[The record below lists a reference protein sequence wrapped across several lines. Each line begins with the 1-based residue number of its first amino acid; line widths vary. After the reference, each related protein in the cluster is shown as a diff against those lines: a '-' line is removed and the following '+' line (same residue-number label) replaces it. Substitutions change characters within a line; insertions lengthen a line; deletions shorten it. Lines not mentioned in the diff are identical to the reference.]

1 MDIGKN
7 NKTSH
12 QNSYGFKTTLFP
24 ICAILSALTGALSFL
39 SNEGIK
45 TQTFFIIL
53 FSILLYITF
62 IFFKK
67 RNKYTK
73 AQGYLFWKISAVLAI
88 SLFIYTFLRN
98 SEDPASEENKNISN
112 DINNSFNKNN
122 FRDLNIYNYISPA
135 DRPKPDPLRSPSL
148 DGMAPNISIPVR
160 KKAAQNTRAIRIE
173 EDPKTPIMEVPK
185 DAGDKKTIKPVLH
198 LPS

>member
-39 SNEGIK
+39 SNEGIEK
-45 TQTFFIIL
+45 QIFFIIL

-73 AQGYLFWKISAVLAI
+73 TQGYLFWKISAVLTV

-98 SEDPASEENKNISN
+98 SEDSASEENNNISN
-112 DINNSFNKNN
+112 NINNSFNKNN
-122 FRDLNIYNYISPA
+122 FRDLNIYNYISPE

-148 DGMAPNISIPVR
+148 DGMAPNISIPGR